1 MQKMR
6 SPIAGWSAAI
16 VLAVISPSIYAD
28 EPWQRLPPTP
38 ELPAKTIS
46 RHATVNG
53 ASIWYADWNRAARGT
68 PVLLLH
74 GGYANAN
81 YFGNLIPFLIQHGYR
96 VIAIDSRGHGRSTRT
111 EAPYTYHLMASDVIG
126 VLDALKVR
134 RVSLV
139 GWSDGG
145 CIGLDIAINNP
156 DRLRRLF
163 AFGADAN
170 ASGLTD
176 DYATNPVFSAFM
188 ARVRDEYRKLSP
200 TPDQWDGFD
209 AAVNAMW
216 VTLPNF
222 TQEQLHSIH
231 VPTTIADGEHDEGIR
246 PEHTRYIAA
255 AIPGAHLVILPNV
268 SHFAML
274 QDPAAFN
281 AAVLNFLRGP

>member
-1 MQKMR
+1 M
-6 SPIAGWSAAI
+6 
-16 VLAVISPSIYAD
+16 VLAVISTSIYAD

-38 ELPAKTIS
+38 ELPSGTIA
-46 RHATVNG
+46 RHALVNG
-53 ASIWYADWNRAARGT
+53 ASIWYADWNRAAPGT

-111 EAPYTYHLMASDVIG
+111 EEPYSYHLMANDVIG
-126 VLDALKVR
+126 VLDAVKVQ

-145 CIGLDIAINNP
+145 CIGLDMAINNP
-156 DRLRRLF
+156 HRLRRLF
-163 AFGADAN
+163 AFGVDAN

-176 DYATNPVFSAFM
+176 DYGTNPVFSAYM
-188 ARVRDEYRKLSP
+188 VRVRDEYRRLSP

-222 TQEQLHSIH
+222 TYQELHSIH

-274 QDPAAFN
+274 QEPSLFN
-281 AAVLNFLRGP
+281 STVLNFLRQP